1 MYMPHANRTMPRHGA
16 PMSPLAVVLN
26 VLWLICGG
34 LAAAA
39 AWFIAGVI
47 MAMTIIGLPWCFA
60 AFRIGLYTLLP
71 FGNEMRA
78 RPDAGELTVLGN
90 VIWFLLAGWWLA
102 IVHLVL
108 AIGLAVTIIGL
119 PFAWAHLKLAAAGL
133 APLGK
138 EIVPRGAPRY
148 WA

>member
-1 MYMPHANRTMPRHGA
+1 MSVAPRAAA
-16 PMSPLAVVLN
+16 PMPPLAVLLN

-39 AWFIAGVI
+39 GWFVAGVI
-47 MAMTIIGLPWCFA
+47 MAITIIGLPWCFA

-71 FGNEMRA
+71 FGNEMRH
-78 RPDAGELTVLGN
+78 RPGANELTVLGN
-90 VIWFLLAGWWLA
+90 IVWFVLAGWWLA

-108 AIGLAVTIIGL
+108 AIGLAITIIGL
-119 PFAWAHLKLAAAGL
+119 PFAWAHLKLAGAGL
-133 APLGK
+133 FPLGK